1 MGMHVDKSGE
11 DIATGRIDGL
21 DLSVGVFDTFFIG
34 SHLWPFA
41 LLTRH
46 SYLPYL
52 SLFDKEISCA
62 VNALR
67 RIDDAAVLN
76 YDIHF
81 SPSREA
87 GVPESLVSRYYRRSK
102 TTFVLHTKIRAEGKA
117 QANDVLRISSHVQGL
132 WGMPGS

>member
-41 LLTRH
+41 LLARH

-67 RIDDAAVLN
+67 RIDDAAALQQELAAP
-76 YDIHF
+76 DIY
-81 SPSREA
+81 SASAKDRLKQLLAQQAELARETERVETA
-87 GVPESLVSRYYRRSK
+87 WLEASEELEEQTRQLG
-102 TTFVLHTKIRAEGKA
+102 
-117 QANDVLRISSHVQGL
+117 
-132 WGMPGS
+132 